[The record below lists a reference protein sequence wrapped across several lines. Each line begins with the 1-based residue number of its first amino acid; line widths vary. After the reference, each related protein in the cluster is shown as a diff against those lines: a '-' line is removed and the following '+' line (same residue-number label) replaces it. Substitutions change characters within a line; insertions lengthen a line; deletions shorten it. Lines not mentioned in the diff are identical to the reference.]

1 MSRFTTFL
9 AQAQQVHGDKY
20 AYGNVNYTN
29 THTPVSI
36 TCPLHGDFLQT
47 PNSHIHKK
55 AGCPECAGKHY
66 LTLERFV
73 SKAQEI
79 HGGVYDY
86 TGISEYTGYDT
97 KMPIICRQHGVFH
110 QSARAHLQQRHG
122 CPSCGANDAATFNKS
137 RAMDTPQFIQLARTV
152 HGDTYDYSMV
162 EYTNTME
169 KVTIVCKDHG
179 PFHQTPNNHISNHQ
193 GCPTCFRSN
202 RKKYLIGGYSVAFFQ
217 KYPDKAK
224 LPAMLYVIHMTCS
237 TDDFIKV
244 GITTKTIKQRYAR
257 AGAGQKHI
265 TKTILH
271 QKYMSLE
278 DAFTLE
284 QHILTSLKPY
294 QYFPNHILDGRTECL
309 KNTKIVLE
317 SIDALLTDK

>member
-1 MSRFTTFL
+1 MSRFATFL
-9 AQAQQVHGDKY
+9 AQAQQVHRDKY
-20 AYGNVNYTN
+20 TYGNVNYTN

-79 HGGVYDY
+79 HNGVYDY
-86 TGISEYTGYDT
+86 TSITEYAGYDT
-97 KMPIICRQHGVFH
+97 KMPITCRQHGIFH
-110 QSARAHLQQRHG
+110 QSARSHLHQRHG
-122 CPSCGANDAATFNKS
+122 CPLCGVDVATAFNKS

-152 HGDTYDYSMV
+152 HGDAYDYSMV
-162 EYTNTME
+162 NYTNTME
-169 KVTIVCKDHG
+169 KVTIVCTKHG
-179 PFHQTPNNHISNHQ
+179 PFHQTPNNHTSNKH
-193 GCPTCFRSN
+193 GCPKCGDARS
-202 RKKYLIGGYSVAFFQ
+202 GGFGGMCKQWFASN
-217 KYPDKAK
+217 PDKAK

-257 AGAGQKHI
+257 TGAGQKHI

-278 DAFTLE
+278 DAFALE
-284 QHILTSLKPY
+284 QHILTSLKPH
-294 QYFPNHILDGRTECL
+294 QYFPNHVLDGRTECL
-309 KNTKIVLE
+309 KNIEIVLE